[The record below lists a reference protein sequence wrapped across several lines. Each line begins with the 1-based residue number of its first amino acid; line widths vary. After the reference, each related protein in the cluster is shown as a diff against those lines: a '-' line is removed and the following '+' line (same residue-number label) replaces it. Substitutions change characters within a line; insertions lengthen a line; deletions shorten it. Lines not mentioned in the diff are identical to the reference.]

1 MDKEKLMKLQV
12 SQKDLYVEQYQ
23 KQSKRAVT
31 LKDVW
36 SSDEVS
42 FKKMELQS
50 GNKITRSILIM
61 EVAKMVVILNGDMQE
76 LHIDYLVNYIL
87 QHYYSYTVSDIT
99 CLTDRLVKNN
109 PYGKPI
115 LQNIIYELD
124 QYSIEKQEFAVQQR
138 IKENSLH
145 KADKVE
151 CDRFYKNYQKMKEKA
166 QEPVPTQ
173 KEKDMEA
180 IKLNQEKLKEL
191 EKLYPDTDSEYL
203 LRNM

>member
-1 MDKEKLMKLQV
+1 MKIQTYNQQQQISLINTLA
-12 SQKDLYVEQYQ
+12 SN
-23 KQSKRAVT
+23 SKRAIT
-31 LKDVW
+31 LKEVW
-36 SSDEVS
+36 ESTEVS
-42 FKKMELQS
+42 FKNIETNNSIGVCKLLLLSE
-50 GNKITRSILIM
+50 ITQTVDLLK
-61 EVAKMVVILNGDMQE
+61 ADMQE
-76 LHIDYLVNYIL
+76 KHIDKFVNYIL
-87 QHYYSYTVSDIT
+87 KHYYYFTISDIT
-99 CLTDRLVKNN
+99 CFTDRLLEVK
-109 PYGKPI
+109 PFGKPNLNTMI
-115 LQNIIYELD
+115 VELNEYALQKADYAE
-124 QYSIEKQEFAVQQR
+124 QQQ

-180 IKLNQEKLKEL
+180 LKLNQKKLKEL